1 MYRLRHLSFVNA
13 AAHNQIIDFFNVA
26 AFRFDNLGNRI
37 EPLVIDPAFAVA
49 VDSLNET
56 LDDEFAVMAFHV
68 EQIPPDHF
76 RIVAVRNI
84 NSIQIIRK
92 SIQIAIVELRIGA
105 IPEPGKYPLLA
116 VIAYPSQ

>member
-1 MYRLRHLSFVNA
+1 MLRFLPTRRLALCCLVGILLA
-13 AAHNQIIDFFNVA
+13 AAAQPCRA
-26 AFRFDNLGNRI
+26 EA
-37 EPLVIDPAFAVA
+37 
-49 VDSLNET
+49 
-56 LDDEFAVMAFHV
+56 V